1 MNPKTILLLA
11 LLLGTPAA
19 AQGISDRALIFGR
32 DFSDRTTEER
42 APDGAN
48 CFERM
53 SWHISRQLTGRNFYS
68 PANYMFFRQ
77 AVKEIGFIPAVFA
90 IADRILRDSKV
101 GTYDVYIDPEHPVI
115 EEGPEAYAPWRA
127 GK

>member
-1 MNPKTILLLA
+1 MSPKAILLFA
-11 LLLGTPAA
+11 LLLGAPAA
-19 AQGISDRALIFGR
+19 AQSMSDRALIFSR
-32 DFSDRTTEER
+32 DFSDQATEKH

-53 SWHISRQLTGRNFYS
+53 SWRISRQLTGRDFYS

-90 IADRILRDSKV
+90 TADRILRDSKL
-101 GTYDVYIDPEHPVI
+101 GTYDVHMDPERPVI

-127 GK
+127 RE